1 MKTQLK
7 LPTRTRD
14 NRSAAPGFFG
24 ELNEPGSGLRV
35 RQWLLPVSLGCRLAY
50 DPKLCI
56 AVLGVFLR
64 SV

>member
-1 MKTQLK
+1 M
-7 LPTRTRD
+7 
-14 NRSAAPGFFG
+14 
-24 ELNEPGSGLRV
+24 NEPGSGLRV

-50 DPKLCI
+50 NPKLCI